1 VGFLK
6 LKTVKK
12 FKNLFKMNNSEK
24 EQAEI
29 KQEQEIVNESNDAVA
44 DETADQLAETTEI
57 NDSKEVSLADKLAEA
72 NDKYLRLY
80 SDFDNY
86 RKRTLR
92 EKTEQSK
99 TAGEDIFKTILPV
112 LDDFERGIKA
122 TESASDINAVKEGM
136 NLIFHKLKNMLQQKG
151 LSEMESKGLLFDA
164 DLHEAIT
171 NIPAPDES
179 LKGKV
184 VDELEKGYLLN
195 GKVIRFAK
203 VVVGA

>member
-1 VGFLK
+1 
-6 LKTVKK
+6 
-12 FKNLFKMNNSEK
+12 MNNSEK

>member
-1 VGFLK
+1 MESETQENIAENVDDKSVNENQNQEQTEQKEEMLPESAASNEEV
-6 LKTVKK
+6 L
-12 FKNLFKMNNSEK
+12 SEK
-24 EQAEI
+24 L
-29 KQEQEIVNESNDAVA
+29 
-44 DETADQLAETTEI
+44 T
-57 NDSKEVSLADKLAEA
+57 EA
-72 NDKYLRLY
+72 NDKFLRLY
-80 SDFDNY
+80 SEFDNF
-86 RKRTLR
+86 RKRTAR
-92 EKTEQSK
+92 EKIELSK
-99 TAGEDIFKTILPV
+99 TAGEDIFKLILPL

-122 TESASDINAVKEGM
+122 ADQATDVAAVKEGM
-136 NLIFHKLKNMLQQKG
+136 QLIFQKFKNTLQTKG
-151 LSEMESKGLLFDA
+151 LVEMESKGLAFDA